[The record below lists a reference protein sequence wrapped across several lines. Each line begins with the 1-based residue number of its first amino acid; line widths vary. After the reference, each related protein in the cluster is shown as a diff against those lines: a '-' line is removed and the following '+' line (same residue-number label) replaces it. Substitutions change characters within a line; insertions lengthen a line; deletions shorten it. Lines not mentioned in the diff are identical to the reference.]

1 MSDSIIKIPG
11 YKIPGYQIKH
21 EIGRGGM
28 ATVYLAL
35 QESLHRQVALKVMNP
50 ALSADENF
58 KTRFLNEGHIVG
70 QLNHSNIVT
79 IFDIGTHETHYYLSM
94 EYLPGGSLRDRIRSK
109 LSVEE
114 ALQIARTLGKALS
127 YAHNRNFV
135 HRDIKPLNVL
145 FRDDDSPVL
154 TDFGIAKALGSSSQ
168 LTRTGYAFGSVGYM
182 SPEQALGKPIDHR
195 SDIYSFGAMLWEML
209 TGTKLYQSGDAF
221 SLALKHATAPIPRLP
236 DEMLQL
242 QPLLE
247 RLLAKDA
254 NDRFENMDAF
264 LKELDAHIQ
273 GNGPTMV
280 TANAARSRES
290 VVDGHA
296 DNGNEATI
304 LQNNQNQPSTV
315 TPSPPTGPKTS
326 NARAIVAAVLVLAVT
341 GGGTLWLLP
350 ELNPFRPA
358 EPPAIA
364 ETPTPEPEPSPV
376 VVATPEAVPEPA
388 EPDEPTVVAEQ
399 EPSVDELLALAER
412 QWQAEHYTEPADDNA
427 FATYQRIIE
436 QEPDNA
442 TARERLM
449 AIGRLRIGQQYEQ
462 QARELLAIG
471 DLDGGL
477 RQVEQGL
484 RLSPDY
490 APLQALREQVEQRI
504 MEGETVAD
512 LPEDTPV
519 DAGETDID
527 ALLARARAHREAG
540 RHTEPAGNNAYQ
552 IYQQILELEPD
563 NPVARRGLT
572 EIGRIRV
579 ADRLR
584 SEAEALIDDGDIQGG
599 LSAIERGLRLFPDH
613 SGLLELRQAAETRL
627 ETR

>member
-221 SLALKHATAPIPRLP
+221 S
-236 DEMLQL
+236 Q
-242 QPLLE
+242 
-247 RLLAKDA
+247 
-254 NDRFENMDAF
+254 
-264 LKELDAHIQ
+264 
-273 GNGPTMV
+273 
-280 TANAARSRES
+280 
-290 VVDGHA
+290 
-296 DNGNEATI
+296 
-304 LQNNQNQPSTV
+304 
-315 TPSPPTGPKTS
+315 
-326 NARAIVAAVLVLAVT
+326 
-341 GGGTLWLLP
+341 
-350 ELNPFRPA
+350 
-358 EPPAIA
+358 
-364 ETPTPEPEPSPV
+364 
-376 VVATPEAVPEPA
+376 
-388 EPDEPTVVAEQ
+388 
-399 EPSVDELLALAER
+399 
-412 QWQAEHYTEPADDNA
+412 
-427 FATYQRIIE
+427 
-436 QEPDNA
+436 
-442 TARERLM
+442 
-449 AIGRLRIGQQYEQ
+449 IGR
-462 QARELLAIG
+462 
-471 DLDGGL
+471 
-477 RQVEQGL
+477 
-484 RLSPDY
+484 
-490 APLQALREQVEQRI
+490 
-504 MEGETVAD
+504 
-512 LPEDTPV
+512 
-519 DAGETDID
+519 
-527 ALLARARAHREAG
+527 AH
-540 RHTEPAGNNAYQ
+540 
-552 IYQQILELEPD
+552 
-563 NPVARRGLT
+563 V
-572 EIGRIRV
+572 
-579 ADRLR
+579 
-584 SEAEALIDDGDIQGG
+584 
-599 LSAIERGLRLFPDH
+599 
-613 SGLLELRQAAETRL
+613 
-627 ETR
+627 